1 MDIND
6 IFEDGED
13 LQDNNK
19 PSLEDIKKIVDNK
32 RLKASN
38 VRTPSKTYT
47 KEERIK
53 NLELARDKKRN
64 IEKKP
69 IAIPEPKQEPIKS
82 KTISENKSVE
92 NLNTSIP
99 IINHT
104 FNNENNIINELKQI
118 IITQNEILEKLKIDT
133 KPKKIRKPKSEI
145 KTNMKSLDLTITDD
159 DIKKIIENNNNN
171 SNSNSN
177 SNSKKTIEPK
187 NDEKLPTF
195 IDALLKK

>member
-1 MDIND
+1 MDINE

-53 NLELARDKKRN
+53 NLELAREKKRN
-64 IEKKP
+64 TEKKP

-82 KTISENKSVE
+82 KTISENK
-92 NLNTSIP
+92 I
-99 IINHT
+99 
-104 FNNENNIINELKQI
+104 
-118 IITQNEILEKLKIDT
+118 
-133 KPKKIRKPKSEI
+133 
-145 KTNMKSLDLTITDD
+145 
-159 DIKKIIENNNNN
+159 
-171 SNSNSN
+171 
-177 SNSKKTIEPK
+177 
-187 NDEKLPTF
+187 
-195 IDALLKK
+195 